1 MGQRRSPSPTSS
13 DAVVVSVAPSIENIK
28 VPAADTQS
36 RKKNKRPSK
45 RFLWQEDLH
54 LRFVAAI
61 FDLGL
66 KNASPKTLLPMMN
79 KSNPESGLTTEHL
92 KSHLQKY
99 RINYQRS
106 RQEFQEICDREVKR
120 DRKRRRHEERRS
132 NVGSGHCDSYSEPAG
147 DGYSGGRPFFHNRE
161 LVDAASIASRSAEYL
176 PTRQTPVTVPVSSDM
191 PELTDAQWRTFS
203 MLMSA
208 PPLDDTLS
216 VQILPEAPP
225 SQTQVQDSL
234 QLQMYQAMQAQM
246 SFHRQMLTRKLEL
259 SNNLSQRDGLK
270 IWRGYLQEPR
280 ERSVFQQAWANTQQI
295 HQRQLVSHR
304 LQQQMNQFGTP
315 LPSEVS
321 CPSPQTLTNDSL
333 PSLVVCPLEDQIPN
347 ASCKT
352 DSVGVDLNRWEPFS
366 VGLDDDELFEFL
378 NA

>member
-106 RQEFQEICDREVKR
+106 RQEFQEI
-120 DRKRRRHEERRS
+120 
-132 NVGSGHCDSYSEPAG
+132 
-147 DGYSGGRPFFHNRE
+147 
-161 LVDAASIASRSAEYL
+161 
-176 PTRQTPVTVPVSSDM
+176 
-191 PELTDAQWRTFS
+191 
-203 MLMSA
+203 
-208 PPLDDTLS
+208 
-216 VQILPEAPP
+216 
-225 SQTQVQDSL
+225 
-234 QLQMYQAMQAQM
+234 
-246 SFHRQMLTRKLEL
+246 
-259 SNNLSQRDGLK
+259 
-270 IWRGYLQEPR
+270 
-280 ERSVFQQAWANTQQI
+280 
-295 HQRQLVSHR
+295 
-304 LQQQMNQFGTP
+304 
-315 LPSEVS
+315 
-321 CPSPQTLTNDSL
+321 
-333 PSLVVCPLEDQIPN
+333 
-347 ASCKT
+347 
-352 DSVGVDLNRWEPFS
+352 
-366 VGLDDDELFEFL
+366 
-378 NA
+378 

>member
-1 MGQRRSPSPTSS
+1 MWMCEIGGETATNMR
-13 DAVVVSVAPSIENIK
+13 
-28 VPAADTQS
+28 
-36 RKKNKRPSK
+36 
-45 RFLWQEDLH
+45 LH
-54 LRFVAAI
+54 CAYVNEV
-61 FDLGL
+61 GL

-106 RQEFQEICDREVKR
+106 SQEFQEICDREVKR

-132 NVGSGHCDSYSEPAG
+132 NVGSGHCDSYSEPEV

-270 IWRGYLQEPR
+270 IWRASMGQY
-280 ERSVFQQAWANTQQI
+280 ATNTPASTGI
-295 HQRQLVSHR
+295 PPLAATNESIRDPTTIGSILSFASDFDKR
-304 LQQQMNQFGTP
+304 LASFAG
-315 LPSEVS
+315 S
-321 CPSPQTLTNDSL
+321 
-333 PSLVVCPLEDQIPN
+333 CPLEDQIPD

-352 DSVGVDLNRWEPFS
+352 DSVGVDINRWEPFS